1 MKIILPFFLI
11 ISFVSFG
18 QDIDNQIIDFFKKK
32 ENQLFV
38 NTHGYYFI
46 DVPNEKSYNN
56 RVSGSLSNIDTSNID
71 FKNLDV
77 QFDYDHG
84 GYNLFSLNLHVG
96 RLHIVQL
103 DTIRPPTFGSRIA
116 TW

>member
-11 ISFVSFG
+11 IRFVSFS
-18 QDIDNQIIDFFKKK
+18 QDIDDQNIDFLKKK

-38 NTHGYYFI
+38 NTYGYYFI

-71 FKNLDV
+71 FKNIDV
-77 QFDYDHG
+77 QFDYDQ
-84 GYNLFSLNLHVG
+84 YKYYLLSDLNMLMVLKSIKH
-96 RLHIVQL
+96 LKEEI
-103 DTIRPPTFGSRIA
+103 DSK
-116 TW
+116 

>member
-11 ISFVSFG
+11 ISFVSFS
-18 QDIDNQIIDFFKKK
+18 QDIDYQNIDFLKKK

-38 NTHGYYFI
+38 NTYGYYFI

-71 FKNLDV
+71 FKNIDV
-77 QFDYDHG
+77 QFDYDQ
-84 GYNLFSLNLHVG
+84 YKYYLLSDLNMLMELKSIKH
-96 RLHIVQL
+96 LKEEI
-103 DTIRPPTFGSRIA
+103 DSK
-116 TW
+116 

>member
-11 ISFVSFG
+11 ISFVSFS
-18 QDIDNQIIDFFKKK
+18 QDIDNQNIDFFKKK

-38 NTHGYYFI
+38 NTYGYYFI

-71 FKNLDV
+71 FKNIDV
-77 QFDYDHG
+77 QFDYDQ
-84 GYNLFSLNLHVG
+84 YKYYLLSDLNMLMVLKSIKH
-96 RLHIVQL
+96 LKEEI
-103 DTIRPPTFGSRIA
+103 DSK
-116 TW
+116 